1 MFPTPLVFRAALC
14 MMPPMID
21 AVVILRYRALR
32 DIRFEPRSLTLVT
45 GANGVGKS
53 SLYRA
58 LTLLQRAA
66 SGGLG
71 LALAK
76 EGGIESVT
84 WAGVSAASARSAE
97 VAGRPIQGTAHK
109 ENSEVRL
116 GLRTGGIGFEL
127 YLGMPNF
134 DPSSRSEF
142 VRDPGVL
149 RESIWVG
156 ERRTRQSLCMER
168 EGMAATCSD
177 KNGERRTY
185 ADLSTTESAVAL
197 LREPALLPEL
207 HILRES
213 LQQWRF
219 YDGFRV
225 DDESPLRQPSI
236 GVRTPNLASD
246 GSDLAACIQTILEVG
261 DGEGFQESV
270 KEGLGADI
278 EVDVTP
284 GPRFEVNTRSPGVL
298 RPLRA
303 HELSDGTL
311 RYLALTAA
319 LYSPRLAPVLVFNE
333 PESSLHP
340 ALLEPLGRAIADAS
354 RRTQVWVVTHSDVL
368 SSVLRSEVEEL
379 ADIELHRGDDGAAFI
394 KGQRLLEQPAWP

>member
-1 MFPTPLVFRAALC
+1 
-14 MMPPMID
+14 MID

-32 DIRFEPRSLTLVT
+32 DIRFEPKSLTLVT

-58 LTLLQRAA
+58 LTLMQRAA
-66 SGGLG
+66 TGGLS
-71 LALAK
+71 LALAR

-84 WAGVSAASARSAE
+84 WAGVSEASARSAQRD
-97 VAGRPIQGTAHK
+97 GRRIRGTAPNQK
-109 ENSEVRL
+109 EESGVRL
-116 GLRTGGIGFEL
+116 GLRTNGIGFEL
-127 YLGMPNF
+127 HLGMPGF
-134 DPSSRSEF
+134 EPDSSSVF

-149 RESIWVG
+149 RESLWVG
-156 ERRTRQSLCMER
+156 ERRTRHSLCMER
-168 EGMAATCSD
+168 EGVAATCSD
-177 KNGERRTY
+177 KEGKQRTY
-185 ADLSTTESAVAL
+185 ADLRTTESAIAL
-197 LREPALLPEL
+197 LREPTLLPEL

-246 GSDLAACIQTILEVG
+246 GVDLAACIRTILEIG
-261 DGEGFQESV
+261 DGQAFRESV
-270 KEGLGADI
+270 KAGLGAEV
-278 EVDVTP
+278 EVDVTQ
-284 GPRFEVNTRSPGVL
+284 GPRFEVNTRMSGVL
-298 RPLRA
+298 RPMRA

-311 RYLALTAA
+311 RYLALMAA

-333 PESSLHP
+333 PEASLHP
-340 ALLEPLGRAIADAS
+340 ALLEPLGRAIVDAS
-354 RRTQVWVVTHSDVL
+354 QRAQVWVVTHSDAL
-368 SSVLRSEVEEL
+368 ASVLRRDADEL

-394 KGQRLLEQPAWP
+394 EGQRLLELPAWP